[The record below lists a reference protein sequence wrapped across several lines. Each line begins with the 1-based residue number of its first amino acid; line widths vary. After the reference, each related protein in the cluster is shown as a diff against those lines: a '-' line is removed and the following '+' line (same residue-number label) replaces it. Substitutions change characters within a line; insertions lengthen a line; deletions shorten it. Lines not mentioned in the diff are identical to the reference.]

1 VNLLRITGAGNFGA
15 LKIADSSFKNM
26 LSLHMLRINND
37 FLLQSM
43 LGLRPR
49 AHRWLHILAAIFLTL
64 LSLQSAAQT
73 RPDEF
78 VARISNEILDK
89 VRQQRQDLV
98 SNPQKLNEFVSQ
110 VVMPHVDFERMT
122 ALAVG
127 RTWRS
132 ASPEQQQRISQE
144 FRNLLT
150 RTYAGALQ
158 SLRDQKIRLKP
169 FRGDPADNEV
179 VVRSEIIGSRGD
191 PIGLDYRLFR
201 QGENWK
207 IYDIN
212 IAGVWLVET
221 YRSQFASEINA
232 RGLDGLITIL
242 ADRNRAL
249 EARKL

>member
-1 VNLLRITGAGNFGA
+1 MNLLRITGAGHFGA
-15 LKIADSSFKNM
+15 LKIADPSLKNI
-26 LSLHMLRINND
+26 LSLYMLRINND

-43 LGLRPR
+43 LGLWPR
-49 AHRWLHILAAIFLTL
+49 AHRWLQILAAIFLTL

-127 RTWRS
+127 RTWRN

-169 FRGDPADNEV
+169 FRGDLADNEV

-221 YRSQFASEINA
+221 YRNQFASEINA
-232 RGLDGLITIL
+232 RGLDGLITTL

>member
-1 VNLLRITGAGNFGA
+1 MLRFSQTLFSGLERRSSFISQGLGRVLGA
-15 LKIADSSFKNM
+15 L
-26 LSLHMLRINND
+26 
-37 FLLQSM
+37 FL
-43 LGLRPR
+43 
-49 AHRWLHILAAIFLTL
+49 AL
-64 LSLQSAAQT
+64 LSLQAVAQT

-78 VARISNEILDK
+78 VGRISNEILEK
-89 VRQQRQDLV
+89 VRQQRQELLN
-98 SNPQKLNEFVSQ
+98 NPQKLNDFVSQ
-110 VVMPHVDFERMT
+110 LVMPHVDFERMT

-127 RTWRS
+127 RSWRS
-132 ASPEQQQRISQE
+132 ATPEQQQKISLE

-150 RTYAGALQ
+150 RTYAGAMQ

-169 FRGDPADNEV
+169 FRGDAADAEV
-179 VVRSEIIGSRGD
+179 VVRSEIVGSRGD

-201 QGENWK
+201 QGESWK

-221 YRSQFASEINA
+221 YRNQFAAEINA
-232 RGLDGLITIL
+232 RGLDGLIATL

>member
-1 VNLLRITGAGNFGA
+1 MLNVTQHLIHRHSPWFPKTGHRLPWLL
-15 LKIADSSFKNM
+15 IARPWQVSLLAILV
-26 LSLHMLRINND
+26 LS
-37 FLLQSM
+37 
-43 LGLRPR
+43 
-49 AHRWLHILAAIFLTL
+49 L
-64 LSLQSAAQT
+64 LSLQAAAQT

-78 VARISNEILDK
+78 VGRISNEILEK
-89 VRQQRQDLV
+89 VRQQRQELLN
-98 SNPQKLNEFVSQ
+98 NPQKLNDFVSQ
-110 VVMPHVDFERMT
+110 LVMPHVDFERMT

-127 RTWRS
+127 RSWRS
-132 ASPEQQQRISQE
+132 ATPEQQQKISLE

-150 RTYAGALQ
+150 RTYAGAMQ

-169 FRGDPADNEV
+169 FRGDVADAEV
-179 VVRSEIIGSRGD
+179 VVRSEIVGSRGD

-201 QGENWK
+201 QGESWK

-221 YRSQFASEINA
+221 YRNQFAAEINA
-232 RGLDGLITIL
+232 RGLDGLIATL

>member
-1 VNLLRITGAGNFGA
+1 MLRFSQTLFSGLERRYSFISQGLGRVLGA
-15 LKIADSSFKNM
+15 L
-26 LSLHMLRINND
+26 
-37 FLLQSM
+37 FL
-43 LGLRPR
+43 
-49 AHRWLHILAAIFLTL
+49 AL
-64 LSLQSAAQT
+64 LSLQAVAQT

-78 VARISNEILDK
+78 VGRISNEILEK
-89 VRQQRQDLV
+89 VRQQRQELLN
-98 SNPQKLNEFVSQ
+98 NPQKLNDFVSQ
-110 VVMPHVDFERMT
+110 LVMPHVDFERMT

-127 RTWRS
+127 RSWRS
-132 ASPEQQQRISQE
+132 ATPEQQQKISLE

-150 RTYAGALQ
+150 RTYAGAMQ

-169 FRGDPADNEV
+169 FRGDAADAEV
-179 VVRSEIIGSRGD
+179 VVRSEIVGSRGD

-201 QGENWK
+201 QGESWK

-221 YRSQFASEINA
+221 YRNQFAAEINA
-232 RGLDGLITIL
+232 RGLDGLIATL

>member
-1 VNLLRITGAGNFGA
+1 MFRF
-15 LKIADSSFKNM
+15 SQSFVPGVERRSAF
-26 LSLHMLRINND
+26 LSLV
-37 FLLQSM
+37 
-43 LGLRPR
+43 
-49 AHRWLHILAAIFLTL
+49 LTRVFACFVIASVHVAL
-64 LSLQSAAQT
+64 LSVPSMAQT

-78 VARISNEILDK
+78 VGRMSNEILDK
-89 VRQQRQDLV
+89 VRQQRQELIN
-98 SNPQKLNEFVSQ
+98 NPQKLSDFVSQ

-132 ASPEQQQRISQE
+132 ATPEQQQRISQE

-169 FRGDPADNEV
+169 FRGDAAETEV
-179 VVRSEIIGSRGD
+179 VVRSEIVGSRGD
-191 PIGLDYRLFR
+191 PIGLDYRLYR
-201 QGENWK
+201 QGESWK

-221 YRSQFASEINA
+221 YRNQFASEINA
-232 RGLDGLITIL
+232 RGLDGLIATL
-242 ADRNRAL
+242 ADRNRSL

>member
-43 LGLRPR
+43 LGLWPR
-49 AHRWLHILAAIFLTL
+49 AYRWLHILAAIFLTL

-191 PIGLDYRLFR
+191 PIGLDYRLSR

>member
-43 LGLRPR
+43 LGLWPR

-191 PIGLDYRLFR
+191 PIGLDYRLSR

>member
-1 VNLLRITGAGNFGA
+1 MLNVTQHWIDRHSPWFPKTGHSLPWLL
-15 LKIADSSFKNM
+15 IARPWQVSLLAILV
-26 LSLHMLRINND
+26 LS
-37 FLLQSM
+37 
-43 LGLRPR
+43 
-49 AHRWLHILAAIFLTL
+49 L
-64 LSLQSAAQT
+64 LSLQAVAQT

-78 VARISNEILDK
+78 VGRISNEILEK
-89 VRQQRQDLV
+89 VRQQRQELLN
-98 SNPQKLNEFVSQ
+98 NPQKLNDFVSQ
-110 VVMPHVDFERMT
+110 LVMPHVDFERMT

-127 RTWRS
+127 RSWRS
-132 ASPEQQQRISQE
+132 ATPEQQQKISLE

-150 RTYAGALQ
+150 RTYAGAMQ

-169 FRGDPADNEV
+169 FRGDAADAEV
-179 VVRSEIIGSRGD
+179 VVRSEIVGSRGD

-201 QGENWK
+201 QGESWK

-221 YRSQFASEINA
+221 YRNQFAAEINA
-232 RGLDGLITIL
+232 RGLDGLIATL

>member
-1 VNLLRITGAGNFGA
+1 MLNVTQHLIDRHSPWFPKTGHSLPWLL
-15 LKIADSSFKNM
+15 IARPWQVSLLAILV
-26 LSLHMLRINND
+26 LS
-37 FLLQSM
+37 
-43 LGLRPR
+43 
-49 AHRWLHILAAIFLTL
+49 L
-64 LSLQSAAQT
+64 LSLQAAAQT

-78 VARISNEILDK
+78 VGRISNEILEK
-89 VRQQRQDLV
+89 VRQQRQELLN
-98 SNPQKLNEFVSQ
+98 NPQKLNDFVSQ
-110 VVMPHVDFERMT
+110 LVMPHVDFERMT

-127 RTWRS
+127 RSWRS
-132 ASPEQQQRISQE
+132 ATPEQQQKISQE

-150 RTYAGALQ
+150 RTYAGAMQ

-169 FRGDPADNEV
+169 FRGDAADAEV

-201 QGENWK
+201 QGESWK

-221 YRSQFASEINA
+221 YRNQFAAEINA
-232 RGLDGLITIL
+232 RGLDGLIATL

>member
-43 LGLRPR
+43 LALWPR

>member
-43 LGLRPR
+43 LGLWPR

-98 SNPQKLNEFVSQ
+98 SNPQKHNEFVSQ

>member
-1 VNLLRITGAGNFGA
+1 
-15 LKIADSSFKNM
+15 M

-43 LGLRPR
+43 LGLWPR
-49 AHRWLHILAAIFLTL
+49 AHRWLHILPAIFLTL

-78 VARISNEILDK
+78 VARISNDILDK

-169 FRGDPADNEV
+169 FRGDLADNEV

>member
-1 VNLLRITGAGNFGA
+1 MFRFSQSFLPGIELRSFFFPLVLIRGFVFFAIGFFFLALLNVPAT
-15 LKIADSSFKNM
+15 
-26 LSLHMLRINND
+26 
-37 FLLQSM
+37 
-43 LGLRPR
+43 
-49 AHRWLHILAAIFLTL
+49 
-64 LSLQSAAQT
+64 AQT

-78 VARISNEILDK
+78 VGRMSNEILDK
-89 VRQQRQDLV
+89 VRQQRQELLN
-98 SNPQKLNEFVSQ
+98 NPQKLSEFVSQ

-132 ASPEQQQRISQE
+132 ATPEQQQRISLE

-158 SLRDQKIRLKP
+158 ALRDQKIRLKP
-169 FRGDPADNEV
+169 FRGDAAEAEV
-179 VVRSEIIGSRGD
+179 VVRSEIVGSRGD
-191 PIGLDYRLFR
+191 PIGLDYRLYR
-201 QGENWK
+201 QGESWK

-221 YRSQFASEINA
+221 YRNQFASEINA
-232 RGLDGLITIL
+232 RGLDGLIATL
-242 ADRNRAL
+242 ADRNRSL

>member
-43 LGLRPR
+43 LGLWPR

>member
-1 VNLLRITGAGNFGA
+1 
-15 LKIADSSFKNM
+15 
-26 LSLHMLRINND
+26 
-37 FLLQSM
+37 M
-43 LGLRPR
+43 LGLWPR

-64 LSLQSAAQT
+64 LSLQSAAQA